1 MNCESDAM
9 YRLIRAKP
17 QHSSSDSGV
26 FSIQPS
32 EWLFRIGN
40 SVGCFDMLKAFI
52 SSMHPRGSAPPEN
65 PRHTYFFCVF
75 SPAWAVQPLIL
86 SGVPRT
92 LAVEN
97 NDAFSFLHRTTK
109 GETHVHG
116 WLLQR

>member
-9 YRLIRAKP
+9 YRLIRTKP

-52 SSMHPRGSAPPEN
+52 SSMHPRGSAPPE
-65 PRHTYFFCVF
+65 PPVTQYFVYFLRRG
-75 SPAWAVQPLIL
+75 AVQPLIL

-92 LAVEN
+92 LGCRE
-97 NDAFSFLHRTTK
+97 
-109 GETHVHG
+109 
-116 WLLQR
+116 Q

>member
-1 MNCESDAM
+1 MLLH
-9 YRLIRAKP
+9 RLIRTKP

-65 PRHTYFFCVF
+65 PLSRNIFLRIF
-75 SPAWAVQPLIL
+75 SGA
-86 SGVPRT
+86 SGVAPYLVRGAPY
-92 LAVEN
+92 LR
-97 NDAFSFLHRTTK
+97 L
-109 GETHVHG
+109 
-116 WLLQR
+116 

>member
-1 MNCESDAM
+1 MAGGV
-9 YRLIRAKP
+9 RLQKT
-17 QHSSSDSGV
+17 
-26 FSIQPS
+26 
-32 EWLFRIGN
+32 
-40 SVGCFDMLKAFI
+40 
-52 SSMHPRGSAPPEN
+52 
-65 PRHTYFFCVF
+65 PRHTYFFAYF
-75 SPAWAVQPLIL
+75 LRRGAVQPLIL